1 MKFPQ
6 VEKIVF
12 VFAADKQIFFYC
24 AGKIARKQQ
33 LMKTKKFL
41 FFGLILLSIVRI
53 TAQGTLQDSLIAHY
67 TFDNNSLDATPNANH
82 GTLMGPVYGQD
93 RFGNPTGAVFL
104 DGAND
109 YILLQPNNKFKP
121 QLPVTIS
128 AWVNISDTD
137 PNLVFWNDWEVDLYH
152 GVWLNIVDGIISAAY
167 GDGNAIGPQSRRSK
181 RGTTVLQTQT
191 WYHLAVV
198 IRGAGDMDIFVNG
211 RNDCG
216 TYSGSGGSLDY
227 SNSPGRMG
235 EIDPLAASGS
245 THDFFHGSIDDVRFY
260 NRELLTEEIELL
272 AESNFT
278 DTVVNSI
285 CLGENVT
292 LSPPSGYN
300 SYSWSPSSDLSC
312 SNCQNPVASPTQS
325 GIYTVVMTRQGG
337 CRDTLYFEVN
347 VAPCCSP
354 FDFQVNAISPPVCT
368 GASNGQFQLTALGA
382 TNPVQFSINNGP
394 LQNNNIFTGLQAGAY
409 LVKAIDVNLCE
420 YDTTIVLEDGPPIML
435 AIDSTRNVPCPGD
448 NLGAIFLSASGGNSP
463 YLFSLTNGAPSTLP
477 FFDSLSVG
485 GYRIVLEDVNG
496 CTASD
501 SVTIT
506 GVDGLF
512 TSINSIVSP
521 LCHGDTNGSISLST
535 SGGTGPYQYVRN
547 GNSTGGNTTLLN
559 LSGGNFVLE
568 TIDANGCRIAQIITI
583 PEPSPLSSV
592 ISVQA
597 AVSCFDGEDGIGEV
611 LVSGGTLPYSYS
623 WSSGSATNIS
633 SGNRSGMALVSITD
647 GNGCMLQDSV
657 FIPQPDSLS
666 AIGVVLEDVRCNG
679 ASTGR
684 AFVQIT
690 GGTFPYITLWN
701 QTFTGDSVGRL
712 AAGVIPVLVT
722 DANGCMASDTLEIL
736 EATEISIL
744 VEKVNPGCSDRED
757 GSILAFAGG
766 GTTPYTYSWLS
777 PLVQEGQLL
786 TNIGAGEYLL
796 RITDGNDCTR
806 DSLIQLISPPIL
818 DIEILETIPSFCG
831 GNDGEIL
838 VSASGGTGTYTF
850 TWNNGVNGPQ
860 QTGLFPGN
868 YLVEVEDDNG
878 CTANEFVD
886 LIGSYPVDAIAAID
900 TSRLP
905 LTEDYP
911 IQFLNLSE
919 GDATYHWALGDGS
932 TSTRPE
938 PIHVYHD
945 IGAYMVILT
954 AYDPDSLCPDRD
966 TLFIDLLDAPRLFVP
981 SGFTPNGD
989 GTNDA
994 FRIGGMQL
1002 KGLDLQIY
1010 SRWGMLIAELS
1021 SPDQTWNGKTFS
1033 GYDAPEGVYVFHLK
1047 AVMQTGEEIE
1057 QSGTITLIR

>member
-1 MKFPQ
+1 
-6 VEKIVF
+6 
-12 VFAADKQIFFYC
+12 
-24 AGKIARKQQ
+24 
-33 LMKTKKFL
+33 MKTNRYFL
-41 FFGLILLSIVRI
+41 FGIMLLFCADLL
-53 TAQGTLQDSLIAHY
+53 AQINLQDSLIAHY
-67 TFDNNSLDATPNANH
+67 TFDNTSLDATPNANH
-82 GTLMGPVYGQD
+82 GTLMGAVYGQD

-104 DGAND
+104 DGTND
-109 YILLQPNNKFKP
+109 YILLQPNQKFKP

-128 AWVNISDTD
+128 AWVNISDTN

-152 GVWLNIVDGIISAAY
+152 GVWLNIVNGIISAAY

-181 RGTTVLQTQT
+181 RGTTTLQTQT
-191 WYHLAVV
+191 WYHLAII

-216 TYSGSGGSLDY
+216 TYSGSGGALDY
-227 SNSPGRMG
+227 SNSPGRIG
-235 EIDPLAASGS
+235 EIDPLASSGS
-245 THDFFHGSIDDVRFY
+245 THDFFHGSIDDIRFY
-260 NRELLTEEIELL
+260 NRELSKEEIEFL

-278 DTVVNSI
+278 DTVVTSI
-285 CLGENVT
+285 CVGDNVT
-292 LSPPSGYN
+292 LSPPAGYN
-300 SYSWSPSSDLSC
+300 SYSWSPSSGLSC
-312 SNCQNPVASPTQS
+312 TNCQNPVASPTQS
-325 GIYTVVMTRQGG
+325 AVYTVIMTKPGG
-337 CRDTLYFEVN
+337 CRDTLHFDVMVE
-347 VAPCCSP
+347 PCCSP
-354 FDFQVNAISPPVCT
+354 FDFQLISITPPTCA
-368 GASNGQFQLTALGA
+368 GASNGQFQVTALGA
-382 TNPVQFSINNGP
+382 TNPVQYSINNGP
-394 LQNNNIFTGLQAGAY
+394 NQNSSTFAGLVAGSY
-409 LVKAIDVNLCE
+409 LIKAIDANLCE
-420 YDTTIVLEDGPPIML
+420 YDTTIFLEDGPAIML

-448 NLGAIFLSASGGNSP
+448 NLGAIFLSVSGGNSP
-463 YLFSLTNGAPSTLP
+463 YVFSLNNGTTSTLP
-477 FFDSLSVG
+477 FFDSLGVG

-496 CTASD
+496 CTVSD

-521 LCHGDTNGSISLST
+521 LCYGDSNGSIAIST
-535 SGGTGPYQYVRN
+535 SGGTGPYQYFIN
-547 GNSTGGNTTLLN
+547 GNNTGGSTTLFN
-559 LSGGNFVLE
+559 LAGGNLVLE
-568 TIDANGCRIAQIITI
+568 TIDANGCRIAQIIMI

-592 ISVQA
+592 ISVQV

-611 LVSGGTLPYSYS
+611 LVSGGTLPYSFS
-623 WSSGSATNIS
+623 WSSGSTTNIS
-633 SGNRSGMALVSITD
+633 SGNRSGMVLVSIAD
-647 GNGCMLQDSV
+647 GNGCILEDSI

-666 AIGVVLEDVRCNG
+666 AIGLVLENVRCNG

-684 AFVQIT
+684 ARVQIT
-690 GGTFPYITLWN
+690 GGTFPYTTLWN
-701 QTFTGDSVGRL
+701 QTLTGDSVGGL

-722 DANGCMASDTLEIL
+722 DANGCMASDTVEIL

-744 VEKVNPGCSDRED
+744 LETMSPTCSDQED

-766 GTTPYTYSWLS
+766 GTAPYTYSWIS

-786 TNIGAGEYLL
+786 TNIGAGEYFL

-806 DSLIQLISPPIL
+806 DSLIQLMSPPAL

-831 GNDGEIL
+831 GNDGEIQ
-838 VSASGGTGTYTF
+838 VSASGGTGAYIF
-850 TWNNGVNGPQ
+850 TWNNGGNGPL
-860 QTGLFPGN
+860 QTGLFPGS

-932 TSTRPE
+932 SSIRLE

-945 IGAYMVILT
+945 IGTYMVILT

-994 FRIGGMQL
+994 FRIGGMQIE
-1002 KGLDLQIY
+1002 GLDLQIY
-1010 SRWGMLIAELS
+1010 SRWGMLIAELR
-1021 SPDQTWNGKTFS
+1021 SPDQTWDGTTLS
-1033 GYDAPEGVYVFHLK
+1033 GRDAPEGVYVFHLK